1 MNNRR
6 VTIRTN
12 IWRACFLALVFWL
25 LLFHSDWVSTTSLDR
40 LTPDIS
46 RFDDLYSLVAYA
58 MLGIVVVA
66 IVKLITQSR

>member
-12 IWRACFLALVFWL
+12 IWRACFIGLVLWL
-25 LLFHSDWVSTTSLDR
+25 LLFRTDLIDSDALGRLLPDVSRLDP
-40 LTPDIS
+40 LHTIT
-46 RFDDLYSLVAYA
+46 AYA

-66 IVKLITQSR
+66 VVKLLFQSR